1 MHRTED
7 VHPPQRSD
15 CTVVIDGCEVPCLPG
30 ETVLHTLLSVGKVSI
45 ARRKG
50 DVESG
55 AYCGMGVCYCC
66 TVRIDGVPNQR
77 ACQLPVRPG
86 MQIETVP
93 AGGSITDLDA
103 LP

>member
-15 CTVVIDGCEVPCLPG
+15 GTVVIDGYEVPCAPG
-30 ETVLHTLLSVGKVSI
+30 ETVLHTLFSVGKVSI

-50 DVESG
+50 QVESG

-77 ACQLPVRPG
+77 ACQVPVRAG
-86 MQIETVP
+86 MRIETGP
-93 AGGSITDLDA
+93 AAGGITVLDGI
-103 LP
+103 P